1 MTFPLLCLSNTNFVL
16 SLDYIYLNIFSDL
29 LNIYFQICFLWESVL
44 FLRPPLPE
52 YVWIMRFSCECDRHP
67 LFQEGVRGVLEGL
80 ASRYADEFSTH
91 YQDVFDHLD
100 NLRMEAWNQLVN
112 RIKTPQVTEDDPS
125 GAQPQPP
132 SPARSLQHEPLQHQQ
147 QQHDDDDQADGA
159 GSSSSQARQHSSSQT
174 SSHSSSPEHRPYDDQ
189 PIYVPGRY
197 NVSTTIATTHSSSV
211 VVETALW
218 LRGQCIVQIF
228 VFIFLSLFLFT

>member
-1 MTFPLLCLSNTNFVL
+1 MTLITV
-16 SLDYIYLNIFSDL
+16 
-29 LNIYFQICFLWESVL
+29 
-44 FLRPPLPE
+44 
-52 YVWIMRFSCECDRHP
+52 
-67 LFQEGVRGVLEGL
+67 FQEGVRGVLEGL

-112 RIKTPQVTEDDPS
+112 RIKTPQVTEDDPQS
-125 GAQPQPP
+125 AAQPQPP
-132 SPARSLQHEPLQHQQ
+132 SPARSLQHEPLQHHQ

-197 NVSTTIATTHSSSV
+197 NVSTAIAATDPSSV
-211 VVETALW
+211 RAKETFMAEIPLCF
-218 LRGQCIVQIF
+218 RRQCR
-228 VFIFLSLFLFT
+228 L

>member
-1 MTFPLLCLSNTNFVL
+1 M
-16 SLDYIYLNIFSDL
+16 
-29 LNIYFQICFLWESVL
+29 
-44 FLRPPLPE
+44 
-52 YVWIMRFSCECDRHP
+52 
-67 LFQEGVRGVLEGL
+67 LEGL

-132 SPARSLQHEPLQHQQ
+132 SPARSLQLEPLQHQQ

-197 NVSTTIATTHSSSV
+197 NVSTTIATTHPSSV
-211 VVETALW
+211 VVETFMAAILFG
-218 LRGQCIVQIF
+218 LGDNVYFRF
-228 VFIFLSLFLFT
+228 LFLSSFLCFCLPDVNEKYM